1 MPRKSVS
8 RKRKCRSRG
17 FVRKCGSHKSK
28 KGKKRHIVKRAE
40 MMMFGYDGIAW
51 RPVLV
56 NQNGSIVVSPLSPA
70 PSGVFHEETFSG
82 VSAQNDWHPLPPQ
95 ETAAQMTYSY
105 AVINRSSN
113 AAGVRVEISPDGV
126 HYAVDREDTVQP
138 GETKA
143 LVPTRFLKYTRLS
156 VRSLPPDGTVVVDV
170 FYQAQ
175 SIA

>member
-1 MPRKSVS
+1 MPKKFVS

-17 FVRKCGSHKSK
+17 TGRKSGCRKCG
-28 KGKKRHIVKRAE
+28 KGKKRLVIRRAE
-40 MMMFGYDGIAW
+40 AMMFGFDGSAW

-56 NQNGSIVVSPLSPA
+56 NANGSMVSRVSPA
-70 PSGVFHEETFSG
+70 PSGVFHEETYSG
-82 VSAQNDWHPLPPQ
+82 ISAQSDWHPLPPQ
-95 ETAAQMTYSY
+95 ETAVQSTYSY
-105 AVINRSSN
+105 AVINRGSN
-113 AAGVRVEISPDGV
+113 AAAVRVEISPDGV
-126 HYAVDREDTVQP
+126 HYAVDREETVQP

-156 VRSLPPDGTVVVDV
+156 VRSLAPDGTVVVDV